1 MTAENLYLST
11 EQYLS
16 ALKKLR
22 DSAGVSYLYLDLYLA
37 RRARD
42 LSQSDTVAQSLSEA
56 IEGALA
62 ADEAKT
68 IGAMLKCARALEWI
82 EGAS

>member
-1 MTAENLYLST
+1 
-11 EQYLS
+11 
-16 ALKKLR
+16 
-22 DSAGVSYLYLDLYLA
+22 VSYLYLDLYLA

-82 EGAS
+82 EEAS